1 MPAAV
6 AARYARA
13 LVDVVLGAQSGVE
26 PERVLAEL
34 RAFEQALSESAAL
47 STILSSPAI
56 APARKR
62 SVITKLAESVQT
74 SRTVRNFLL
83 VLIDHRRAAV
93 LSEIISAFE
102 KMVDE
107 RMGIVQVEVVSAL
120 PLSDRQKEALTWRLE
135 RTTGKKVWLNL
146 QVNGE
151 LIGGILV
158 RMGSTV
164 YDGSVRGQLD
174 TLGRRL
180 RAQ

>member
-13 LVDVVLGAQSGVE
+13 LVDVVLGPTAGVE

-34 RAFEQALSESAAL
+34 RAFQLALSESVAL

-62 SVITKLAESVQT
+62 SVVNRLAESANA
-74 SRTVRNFLL
+74 SRPVRNFLL
-83 VLIDHRRAAV
+83 VLIDHRRAGM
-93 LSEIISAFE
+93 LPEIISAFE
-102 KMVDE
+102 RMVDE
-107 RMGIVQVEVVSAL
+107 RLGMVQVEVVSAL
-120 PLSDRQKEALTWRLE
+120 PLSDRQREALTWRLE
-135 RTTGKKVWLNL
+135 RTTGKKVSLNL

-164 YDGSVRGQLD
+164 YDGSVRGQLE